1 MNNLRTS
8 PQVPAKTSPPLFFH
22 GAFAPS
28 FIWRRRP
35 CDAGQ
40 SPTFSPP
47 GYATTCL
54 RPANQLVGSP
64 ASSELAA
71 LLTVC

>member
-8 PQVPAKTSPPLFFH
+8 PKVPAKTFPLFFH

-35 CDAGQ
+35 CYGGYIGAVSSQ
-40 SPTFSPP
+40 SPGGMFN
-47 GYATTCL
+47 ACL
-54 RPANQLVGSP
+54 DTPIHRV
-64 ASSELAA
+64 
-71 LLTVC
+71 TVT